1 VKGFLARICDVVL
14 IMAGAA
20 AADRLTFGTVM
31 PHRLSHVVF
40 VAIAL
45 ALAANV
51 LPAFGIYRSWR
62 ARSMPQL
69 AMRLLLAWGVV
80 QAAGTLVI
88 LGLDRLETVPMTWL
102 LYWTGLTGAAFVAV
116 RMSIYATLGCFR
128 HAGLDVRPVAVV
140 GCGAH
145 YHRIVSDIEENAT
158 SGFRI
163 AARLDWKAGE
173 TSEPSR
179 SVTPVFHQLDA
190 LAAHVRETAIGELW
204 LAFPLS
210 EERLVLRCIEL
221 FRDTLVNIRFLPDI
235 QGLSVNRGGVLNL
248 FGAPAISLSAQSM
261 SRDAMTEKE
270 TFDRLFAAVVLLV
283 ISPVLVAIAIAI
295 KLSSRGP
302 VLFRQKR
309 KGLDGRVFTIYK
321 FRTMRPHGQAHGV
334 VQQATRN
341 DPRITAVGRFLRR
354 TSLDELPQFFN
365 VLRGEMS
372 VVGPRPHALEHDELY
387 RPLIEGYLD
396 RYRAKPGITGWAQV
410 NGFRGETD
418 KIEKMV
424 ARVEHDLYYLQHWSF
439 ALDMRIVAATVLKG
453 FTHSTAY

>member
-1 VKGFLARICDVVL
+1 MKGFLARLCDIVL

-20 AADRLTFGTVM
+20 AADRLTLGTVM
-31 PHRLSHVVF
+31 PNRLAHVVA

-51 LPAFGIYRSWR
+51 FPACGIYRSWR
-62 ARSMPQL
+62 ARSVPQL
-69 AMRLLLAWGVV
+69 LIRLLIAWGIV
-80 QAAGTLVI
+80 QAGTLLI
-88 LGLDRLETVPMTWL
+88 LGLDGLETVPMTWL
-102 LYWTGLTGAAFVAV
+102 LYWTGLTGAGFMAV
-116 RMSIYATLGCFR
+116 RMLIYATLGRFR
-128 HAGLDVRPVAVV
+128 QAGLDVRPVAVV

-145 YHRIVSDIEENAT
+145 YHRIVSDIEANAA

-163 AARLDWKAGE
+163 AARLDWRPDELAAAPQ
-173 TSEPSR
+173 SSAPA
-179 SVTPVFHQLDA
+179 FHELDA
-190 LAAHVRETAIGELW
+190 LAAHVREAAIGELW
-204 LAFPLS
+204 LVLPLS
-210 EERLVLRCIEL
+210 EERLIHRCMEL
-221 FRDTLVNIRFLPDI
+221 FRGTLVNIRFLPDVE
-235 QGLSVNRGGVLNL
+235 GLSINRGGVLNL
-248 FGAPAISLSAQSM
+248 FGAPAISLSPSSM

-270 TFDRLFAAVVLLV
+270 TFDRLFSAFVLFV
-283 ISPVLVAIAIAI
+283 ISPVLLAIAIAI
-295 KLSSRGP
+295 KLSSPGP
-302 VLFRQKR
+302 VLFKQKR

-321 FRTMRPHGQAHGV
+321 FRTMRAHVQTHGV

-341 DPRITAVGRFLRR
+341 DPRVTTVGGFLRR

-439 ALDMRIVAATVLKG
+439 AFDIRIVAATVLKG
-453 FTHSTAY
+453 FIHSTAY

>member
-1 VKGFLARICDVVL
+1 
-14 IMAGAA
+14 
-20 AADRLTFGTVM
+20 
-31 PHRLSHVVF
+31 
-40 VAIAL
+40 
-45 ALAANV
+45 
-51 LPAFGIYRSWR
+51 
-62 ARSMPQL
+62 MPQL
-69 AMRLLLAWGVV
+69 GIRLLLAWGVV
-80 QAAGTLVI
+80 QAAGTLLI
-88 LGLDRLETVPMTWL
+88 MGLDRLETVPMTWM
-102 LYWTGLTGAAFVAV
+102 LYWTALTGAGLVAV
-116 RMSIYATLGCFR
+116 RMLIYATLGRFR
-128 HAGLDVRPVAVV
+128 QAGLDVRPVAVV

-145 YHRIVSDIEENAT
+145 YHRIVSGIEDNTT

-163 AARLDWKAGE
+163 AARLDWRAGE
-173 TSEPSR
+173 TTEAPR
-179 SVTPVFHQLDA
+179 SSAPIFHQLDA

-204 LAFPLS
+204 LALPLS
-210 EERLVLRCIEL
+210 EERLVHRCIEL
-221 FRDTLVNIRFLPDI
+221 FRDTLVNIRFLPDV

-248 FGAPAISLSAQSM
+248 FGAPAISLSASSM

-270 TFDRLFAAVVLLV
+270 TFDRLFAAFVLLV

-309 KGLDGRVFTIYK
+309 KGLDGRVFKIYK
-321 FRTMRPHGQAHGV
+321 FRTMRPHGLAHGV

-341 DPRITAVGRFLRR
+341 DPRVTAVGRFLRR

-387 RPLIEGYLD
+387 KPLIEGYLD